1 MSLPY
6 IFGTLER
13 IPANH
18 HAQHSLSGDITFDFT
33 FPCDPTTPPQYSFD
47 ASLLEMPVS
56 QGHSRA
62 SSTASTI
69 YSLDASPSHSVA
81 TASTRRT
88 TPSRSP
94 VIRTHGPLLLP
105 KIRSQDQNI
114 VPNMV
119 PLQQSQPAARPSKRA
134 RTSPAP
140 SAMRSSYRGHSRSM
154 TNPENIYNPH
164 DITYS
169 PPVSHEGSP
178 TTLMGSPVIFP
189 SQSFAVQHPSAPV
202 VDNRA
207 QRASSCNLD
216 DVAVEKF
223 GFPTYRQMP
232 SYVVAPGPV
241 ATTGSCGA
249 KQDSPAPAMLRVSSQ
264 QEMTALPAPS
274 SYFQPYS
281 QQAYT
286 PRAVS
291 PVAEPQALQPVQQ
304 LQPSVLPSA
313 TTTTL
318 LNYLTSSNPAPS
330 LVRNISFPLR
340 DPHTKHFWWDV
351 RQIRPWTSFNS
362 STLTSLSNG
371 SAAALLTCPLPST
384 YLPSPMSSSRHPETE
399 ASLAAIYANWYI
411 PKLNTAL
418 ALSSNRPLQL
428 SVPSKTGPHAT
439 RDADQTFIATVPG
452 DASSAAA
459 IFGGKPSARVVGLV
473 KSFDRF
479 NTGMRVEGNVKK
491 VEYLRGLAHLHHV
504 MREHGCRY
512 GFILTE
518 IELVVVRN
526 GLEGTPHFGF
536 MEVSSAQLA
545 ATAEPAVGADGEIDA
560 EGTPMTACLALWG
573 LCMLASD
580 EPLPQGQTSWRA
592 EIGAPAEGT
601 RRKALPRDSWM
612 PQPQLAE
619 KREAKRSRG
628 WVMPEDPVGRKELGK
643 RGVRYGA
650 C

>member
-1 MSLPY
+1 MLDMSC
-6 IFGTLER
+6 T
-13 IPANH
+13 
-18 HAQHSLSGDITFDFT
+18 
-33 FPCDPTTPPQYSFD
+33 
-47 ASLLEMPVS
+47 
-56 QGHSRA
+56 QGHSRT
-62 SSTASTI
+62 SSAGSAI
-69 YSLDASPSHSVA
+69 YSLGSSPPNSIA
-81 TASTRRT
+81 TTSTRRT
-88 TPSRSP
+88 TPARSP
-94 VIRTHGPLLLP
+94 VIRTHGPMLLP

-114 VPNMV
+114 VPTMV
-119 PLQQSQPAARPSKRA
+119 PFSQPEPSARPTKRA
-134 RTSPAP
+134 RTSPPP
-140 SAMRSSYRGHSRSM
+140 SMKSAYRPGHSRSM
-154 TNPENIYNPH
+154 TNPETISYNATPIH
-164 DITYS
+164 YS
-169 PPVSHEGSP
+169 PPMPQQECSP
-178 TTLMGSPVIFP
+178 TSLMGSPVIFP
-189 SQSFAVQHPSAPV
+189 NQSFAVQATPSST
-202 VDNRA
+202 VDSRSQRA
-207 QRASSCNLD
+207 QSCNLD
-216 DVAVEKF
+216 DSSVDKF

-232 SYVVAPGPV
+232 AYVVSSGPV
-241 ATTGSCGA
+241 NTAGA
-249 KQDSPAPAMLRVSSQ
+249 STPKQDSAPAPAPAMLPVSSQ
-264 QEMTALPAPS
+264 QDLASLPAPS
-274 SYFQPYS
+274 SYFQPYA
-281 QQAYT
+281 QQSYA

-291 PVAEPQALQPVQQ
+291 PPMNAAPAVAPEVQQVQQVQ
-304 LQPSVLPSA
+304 LQPSVLPPA
-313 TTTTL
+313 NDTTM

-351 RQIRPWTSFNS
+351 RQIRPWTSFNT
-362 STLTSLSNG
+362 STLMSLQDG
-371 SAAALLTCPLPST
+371 AAASLLTCPVPSS
-384 YLPSPMSSSRHPETE
+384 YLPVPMGSQRHPETE
-399 ASLAAIYANWYI
+399 TALAAIYANHYL
-411 PKLNTAL
+411 PKLNAAL
-418 ALSSNRPLQL
+418 ALSANRPLQL
-428 SVPSKTGPHAT
+428 SAPSKTGPHAT
-439 RDADQTFIATVPG
+439 KDSEQMFVATNAH

-536 MEVSSAQLA
+536 MEVTSCQLA
-545 ATAEPAVGADGEIDA
+545 TTANPVPVGEDMTAED
-560 EGTPMTACLALWG
+560 TPMTACLALWG

-580 EPLPQGQTSWRA
+580 EPLPQGQAAWRA
-592 EIGAPAEGT
+592 DIGAPAEGT

>member
-1 MSLPY
+1 IS
-6 IFGTLER
+6 
-13 IPANH
+13 
-18 HAQHSLSGDITFDFT
+18 FDFT
-33 FPCDPTTPPQYSFD
+33 FPCDPTTPPQHYSFD
-47 ASLLEMPVS
+47 ASVLEMPLAQPHTS
-56 QGHSRA
+56 HHSRA
-62 SSTASTI
+62 SSTVSTA
-69 YSLDASPSHSVA
+69 YSMDLSPSHSIA

-88 TPSRSP
+88 SPSRSP

-114 VPNMV
+114 VPQMV
-119 PLQQSQPAARPSKRA
+119 PVSHAQTAARPAKRA

-140 SAMRSSYRGHSRSM
+140 SASMRNSYRGHARSM
-154 TNPENIYNPH
+154 TNPETLYHANNTMPVS
-164 DITYS
+164 YS
-169 PPVSHEGSP
+169 PPVSHESSP
-178 TTLMGSPVIFP
+178 TSLIGSPVVFP
-189 SQSFAVQHPSAPV
+189 AASFAVQHPVAPAV
-202 VDNRA
+202 VDARS

-216 DVAVEKF
+216 DVSYGYPA
-223 GFPTYRQMP
+223 YRQLP
-232 SYVVAPGPV
+232 NTYVVGPPAAAPVKHESPV
-241 ATTGSCGA
+241 
-249 KQDSPAPAMLRVSSQ
+249 APAMMR
-264 QEMTALPAPS
+264 
-274 SYFQPYS
+274 
-281 QQAYT
+281 
-286 PRAVS
+286 
-291 PVAEPQALQPVQQ
+291 
-304 LQPSVLPSA
+304 LQPSVLPQA
-313 TTTTL
+313 PVVVAPAAAAAAAPAPAVVNNTTL
-318 LNYLTSSNPAPS
+318 LNYLSSANPAPS
-330 LVRNISFPLR
+330 LVRTISFPLR

-351 RQIRPWTSFNS
+351 RQIRPWTSFS
-362 STLTSLSNG
+362 ASTVLSLSDG
-371 SAAALLTCPLPST
+371 AAASLLSCPVPST
-384 YLPSPMSSSRHPETE
+384 YLPSPPASSQRHPETE
-399 ASLAAIYANWYI
+399 SALASIYANWYL
-411 PKLNTAL
+411 PKLNVAL

-428 SVPSKTGPHAT
+428 ALAAKTGPHAT
-439 RDADQTFIATVPG
+439 KDCDQTFVATVPG

-512 GFILTE
+512 GFIMTE

-536 MEVSSAQLA
+536 MEVTSCQLA
-545 ATAEPAVGADGEIDA
+545 ATTASVPYTADGELDT
-560 EGTPMTACLALWG
+560 ENVPMTACLALWG

-580 EPLPQGQTSWRA
+580 EPLPHGHAAWRA

-601 RRKALPRDSWM
+601 RRKALARDTWM

-628 WVMPEDPVGRKELGK
+628 WVWPEDPVGRKELGK

>member
-1 MSLPY
+1 M
-6 IFGTLER
+6 
-13 IPANH
+13 PAVHNNSSH
-18 HAQHSLSGDITFDFT
+18 
-33 FPCDPTTPPQYSFD
+33 
-47 ASLLEMPVS
+47 
-56 QGHSRA
+56 GHSRA
-62 SSTASTI
+62 SSTASTA
-69 YSLDASPSHSVA
+69 YSLDSSPSHSIA
-81 TASTRRT
+81 TTSTRRT

-94 VIRTHGPLLLP
+94 VVRTHGPLLLP

-119 PLQQSQPAARPSKRA
+119 PIAQCQSSSRPSKRA

-140 SAMRSSYRGHSRSM
+140 SSMRSATSSYRGHSRSM
-154 TNPENIYNPH
+154 TNPENIYNPNPVPVA
-164 DITYS
+164 YS
-169 PPVSHEGSP
+169 PPMSQEGSP
-178 TTLMGSPVIFP
+178 TTLIGSPVLFP
-189 SQSFAVQHPSAPV
+189 ANSFAVQHPSAPV
-202 VDNRA
+202 VDTTRS

-216 DVAVEKF
+216 DVTVEKF

-232 SYVVAPGPV
+232 SYVVGPNP
-241 ATTGSCGA
+241 AAAQAGSCGVVR
-249 KQDSPAPAMLRVSSQ
+249 QESPAAPAMMR
-264 QEMTALPAPS
+264 
-274 SYFQPYS
+274 
-281 QQAYT
+281 
-286 PRAVS
+286 RDVS
-291 PVAEPQALQPVQQ
+291 PVAAPEPVQQ
-304 LQPSVLPSA
+304 LQPTVSNAASN
-313 TTTTL
+313 TTI
-318 LNYLTSSNPAPS
+318 LNYLTAANPAPS
-330 LVRNISFPLR
+330 LVHTISFPLR

-351 RQIRPWTSFNS
+351 RQIRPWTSFNT
-362 STLTSLSNG
+362 STVLSLSNG
-371 SAAALLTCPLPST
+371 AAASLLTCPLPST
-384 YLPSPMSSSRHPETE
+384 YLPSPAAPTQRHPETE
-399 ASLAAIYANWYI
+399 SALAAIYASWYL
-411 PKLNTAL
+411 PRLNAAL

-428 SVPSKTGPHAT
+428 AVAPRTGPHAT
-439 RDADQTFIATVPG
+439 RDSEQTIVATVPG

-479 NTGMRVEGNVKK
+479 NTGMRVEGNVKR

-536 MEVSSAQLA
+536 VEVTSCQLA
-545 ATAEPAVGADGEIDA
+545 ATGNATTAAVSADGELDA
-560 EGTPMTACLALWG
+560 ESVPMTACLALWG

-580 EPLPQGQTSWRA
+580 EPLPQGHAAWRA

-628 WVMPEDPVGRKELGK
+628 WVWPEDPVGRKELGK